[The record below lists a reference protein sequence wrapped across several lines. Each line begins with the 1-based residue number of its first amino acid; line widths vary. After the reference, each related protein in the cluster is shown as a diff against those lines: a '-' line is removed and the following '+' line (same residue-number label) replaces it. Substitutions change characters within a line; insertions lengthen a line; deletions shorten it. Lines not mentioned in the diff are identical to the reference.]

1 MTGGAEPTTAIVR
14 RVLPAPPDV
23 VYDEWLDAEG
33 MAEWMCPRPA
43 RPTKIEL
50 DPRVGG
56 RLRIDIDDEGFALQV
71 TGTYLDLRRPHQLSF
86 TWKCSAWP
94 EPDLESVVTVVLRPH
109 GDDQT
114 LMTIR
119 HSLLPPEVAGRQRQG
134 WGRVAR
140 QLDDRLPT
148 RMGDP

>member
-1 MTGGAEPTTAIVR
+1 VTGASEPATAVVR

-50 DPRVGG
+50 EPRVGG
-56 RLRIDIDDEGFALQV
+56 RLRIDIDDHGFRLQV
-71 TGTYLDLRRPHQLSF
+71 TGTYLDLNRPHQLSF
-86 TWKCSAWP
+86 TWKCTAWP
-94 EPDLESVVTVVLRPH
+94 EPDRESVVTVAFRPH

-119 HSLLPPEVAGRQRQG
+119 HALLPPDVADSQRQG

-140 QLDDRLPT
+140 QLGDRLHNPS
-148 RMGDP
+148 

>member
-1 MTGGAEPTTAIVR
+1 VTGDSEPATAVVR

-23 VYDEWLDAEG
+23 VYDEWLDAGG

-50 DPRVGG
+50 EPRVGG
-56 RLRIDIDDEGFALQV
+56 RLRIDIDDQGFLLQV
-71 TGTYLDLRRPHQLSF
+71 TGTYLDLDRPHQLRF

-94 EPDLESVVTVVLRPH
+94 DPDLESVVTVVLRPH

-114 LMTIR
+114 LMIIR
-119 HSLLPPEVAGRQRQG
+119 HALLPPDVADGQGQG

-140 QLDDRLPT
+140 QLGDRLHNPS
-148 RMGDP
+148 